1 MGCPAA
7 GITAEGVK
15 SAFLAVILGAVLVTG
30 PASAL
35 TETKPIR
42 SLKTMDRS
50 YAADD
55 FTLKALN
62 GKRVRMSG
70 LKGKAVLLNFWATWC
85 PPCRRE
91 MPSMERLYQRYRS
104 RGLVILAV
112 SLDRSSPDEGRSF
125 VDEMGLNFTVLLD
138 PDGLTSSLYSVSG
151 VPFSFLIDPEGRIVY
166 KAAGAIDWDGAVVQ
180 AAVEAVLPV
189 GQSE

>member
-7 GITAEGVK
+7 GITAAGVK
-15 SAFLAVILGAVLVTG
+15 SAFLAVILGALLVTG

-35 TETKPIR
+35 TETKPIG
-42 SLKTMDRS
+42 SLKTMDRQ

-55 FTLKALN
+55 FILKALN

-104 RGLVILAV
+104 RGLVVLAV
-112 SLDRSSPDEGRSF
+112 SLDRSSPDEVRSF

-180 AAVEAVLPV
+180 AAVETVLPV
-189 GQSE
+189 GESE